1 MDQSFL
7 LDIARQGVMVAL
19 AVSLPVLGMALVV
32 GVLVSVFQAIT
43 QVQEM
48 TLTFLPKLLGVVII
62 GIFLG
67 SWMIS
72 KLVSFMH
79 FSFEQMTRLPQ

>member
-19 AVSLPVLGMALVV
+19 TVSLPVLGMALVV

-48 TLTFLPKLLGVVII
+48 TLTFLPKLLGVVLI
-62 GIFLG
+62 GIFFG